1 LLKLKNRKLDKYIY
15 IFKKGYIF
23 RFDTNQIIKLETIP
37 NSDYECKLCKHIHSK
52 QDWVNKLNETKKDRI
67 DILCKCNFTFVI
79 VRNGYKYSDNDE
91 IKKYLTYE
99 ILNNDRYN
107 FDVDYVK
114 KFDDNF
120 IESEDT
126 DPDDY
131 SEEEL

>member
-1 LLKLKNRKLDKYIY
+1 MPNE
-15 IFKKGYIF
+15 GY
-23 RFDTNQIIKLETIP
+23 K
-37 NSDYECKLCKHIHSK
+37 CKLCHHVNLK
-52 QDWVNKLNETKKDRI
+52 QDYIDMLNEAKSDCI
-67 DILCKCNFTFVI
+67 DVPCKCKFTLVI
-79 VRNGYKYSDNDE
+79 IRNGYKYSDNEE